1 MTEALEASVA
11 EIENM
16 NLDRLRAFWRERIG
30 APPPLRSEP
39 IMRQLL
45 TWRVQAQAM
54 GGLDVETRKAL
65 ARSGPAQAEGKPL
78 GVGALL
84 SRIWKGREVT
94 VVVEE
99 QGFRWDDQ
107 LFPCLSAA
115 ATAIAGDALERTTI
129 FRPQEQLMASKL
141 KRCAIYTRKSSEEGL
156 DQSFNSLDAQREA
169 CEAFALSQTSE
180 GWEALAHH
188 YDDGGFSGGNTD
200 RPGLKALLADI
211 EAGKVDIVVV
221 YKIDRLTR
229 SLADFARIVEI
240 FEKHD
245 CSFVSVTQSFNT
257 TGSMGKLMLNV
268 LLSFAQ
274 FEREVTGERIR
285 DKIAASKAKGMWMG
299 GVPPLGY
306 DPPTDGS
313 RTLKVVEQEA
323 ERVRHIFAR
332 YLELGSVH
340 ALQRDL
346 EQRAIHSK
354 LHMTAKGR
362 TMGGL
367 PFSRGA
373 LFHLLRN
380 RVYLGQITH
389 KREFYQGEHDA
400 IVDTKLFDQV
410 QARLDAQV
418 RRHHGNASTRR
429 IKAPLTGKL
438 LDATGEPMSPTT
450 SRGKSGRSYRYY
462 VSAPLQQGSQPAD
475 PVAVQRIPANE
486 IEKVVCEALRRW
498 VPRQSDPFGI
508 VRSVCLSERGLQIS
522 FDAAQAAS
530 IATRLADD
538 ETILDRTTIA
548 ITILMP
554 IRFATRGS
562 KQQIVPA
569 TSRPPQPDPILIAAL
584 RKAHAMLRTERGL
597 PILET
602 APDSP
607 YDRNILRLA
616 FLAPDI
622 QRAILDGRQP
632 LDLNLE
638 KIKTTKI
645 PLAWSQQRK
654 VLGFGECGFPCSDE
668 QIP

>member
-1 MTEALEASVA
+1 MT
-11 EIENM
+11 
-16 NLDRLRAFWRERIG
+16 
-30 APPPLRSEP
+30 
-39 IMRQLL
+39 
-45 TWRVQAQAM
+45 T
-54 GGLDVETRKAL
+54 
-65 ARSGPAQAEGKPL
+65 
-78 GVGALL
+78 
-84 SRIWKGREVT
+84 
-94 VVVEE
+94 
-99 QGFRWDDQ
+99 
-107 LFPCLSAA
+107 
-115 ATAIAGDALERTTI
+115 
-129 FRPQEQLMASKL
+129 KL

-156 DQSFNSLDAQREA
+156 DQSFNSLHAQREA
-169 CEAFALSQTSE
+169 CEAYVLSQTSE
-180 GWEALAHH
+180 GWEALRDH

-200 RPGLKALLADI
+200 RPGLKSLLADI
-211 EAGKVDIVVV
+211 EAGRVDIVVV

-313 RTLKVVEQEA
+313 RTLKVNETEA

-346 EQRAIHSK
+346 EARRIHSK
-354 LHMTAKGR
+354 LHITAKGLS
-362 TMGGL
+362 MGGL

-380 RVYLGQITH
+380 RVYLGKITH
-389 KREFYQGEHDA
+389 KGEVHEGEHEA
-400 IVDTKLFDQV
+400 IVDTELFDQI
-410 QARLDAQV
+410 QAKLDTQV
-418 RRHHGNASTRR
+418 RRHRTRISNRR

-438 LDATGEPMSPTT
+438 LDAAGEPMSPTT
-450 SRGKSGRSYRYY
+450 SRGKSGGSYRYY
-462 VSAPLQQGSQPAD
+462 VSASLQQGSRPAD
-475 PVAVQRIPANE
+475 ADLVQRVSATE
-486 IEKVVCEALRRW
+486 IEKVISVAVRRW
-498 VPRQSDPFGI
+498 VPKICDPFAM
-508 VRSVCLSERGLQIS
+508 VRSVQISERGLQVSIERS
-522 FDAAQAAS
+522 QAAS
-530 IATRLADD
+530 VVSQLAAD
-538 ETILDRTTIA
+538 ENILDRTANMVTV
-548 ITILMP
+548 LLP

-569 TSRPPQPDPILIAAL
+569 NSRPPQPDHILISAL

-597 PILET
+597 PVMDT

-607 YDRNILRLA
+607 YDRNLLRLA
-616 FLAPDI
+616 LLAPDI
-622 QRAILDGRQP
+622 QRAILAGRQP
-632 LDLNLE
+632 LQLNLE
-638 KIKTTKI
+638 KLKKTAI

-654 VLGFGECGFPCSDE
+654 VLGFGEVSIPCSGE

>member
-1 MTEALEASVA
+1 
-11 EIENM
+11 
-16 NLDRLRAFWRERIG
+16 
-30 APPPLRSEP
+30 
-39 IMRQLL
+39 
-45 TWRVQAQAM
+45 M
-54 GGLDVETRKAL
+54 G
-65 ARSGPAQAEGKPL
+65 
-78 GVGALL
+78 
-84 SRIWKGREVT
+84 
-94 VVVEE
+94 
-99 QGFRWDDQ
+99 
-107 LFPCLSAA
+107 
-115 ATAIAGDALERTTI
+115 
-129 FRPQEQLMASKL
+129 SKL

-169 CEAFALSQTSE
+169 CEAYVLSQTSE
-180 GWEALAHH
+180 GWEALADH

-200 RPGLKALLADI
+200 RPGLKSLLADI
-211 EAGKVDIVVV
+211 AAGKVDIVVV

-285 DKIAASKAKGMWMG
+285 DKIAASKARGMWMG

-313 RTLKVVEQEA
+313 RTLKVNADEA
-323 ERVRHIFAR
+323 ERVRGIFAR

-340 ALQRDL
+340 SLQRDL
-346 EQRAIHSK
+346 EARGIHSK
-354 LHMTAKGR
+354 LHVTAKGR
-362 TMGGL
+362 SMGGL

-389 KREFYQGEHDA
+389 KGEVYDGEHDSILDA
-400 IVDTKLFDQV
+400 KIFDQV
-410 QARLDAQV
+410 QAKLDAQV
-418 RRHHGNASTRR
+418 RRHRRKASTRKIR
-429 IKAPLTGKL
+429 APLTGKL
-438 LDATGEPMSPTT
+438 LDAAGEPMSPTT

-462 VSAPLQQGSQPAD
+462 VSASLQQGARPTDAD
-475 PVAVQRIPANE
+475 LVQRVSATE
-486 IEKVVCEALRRW
+486 IEKVISEAVRRW
-498 VPRQSDPFGI
+498 EPTAGDPFAM
-508 VRSVCLSERGLQIS
+508 VRSVRISERGLQVGIEKS
-522 FDAAQAAS
+522 HAAS
-530 IATRLADD
+530 VATQLAAD
-538 ETILDRTTIA
+538 EIIVDRTANIVTV
-548 ITILMP
+548 LLP

-562 KQQIVPA
+562 KQHIVPA
-569 TSRPPQPDPILIAAL
+569 NSRPPQPDWVLIFAL

-597 PILET
+597 PVMDT

-607 YDRNILRLA
+607 YDRNLLRLA

-622 QRAILDGRQP
+622 QRAILAGRQP
-632 LDLNLE
+632 IDLNLE
-638 KIKTTKI
+638 KIKKTAI

-654 VLGFGECGFPCSDE
+654 MLGFSEVGIPCSVE

>member
-1 MTEALEASVA
+1 
-11 EIENM
+11 
-16 NLDRLRAFWRERIG
+16 
-30 APPPLRSEP
+30 
-39 IMRQLL
+39 
-45 TWRVQAQAM
+45 M
-54 GGLDVETRKAL
+54 G
-65 ARSGPAQAEGKPL
+65 
-78 GVGALL
+78 
-84 SRIWKGREVT
+84 
-94 VVVEE
+94 
-99 QGFRWDDQ
+99 
-107 LFPCLSAA
+107 
-115 ATAIAGDALERTTI
+115 
-129 FRPQEQLMASKL
+129 SKL

-156 DQSFNSLDAQREA
+156 DQSFNSLHAQREA
-169 CEAFALSQTSE
+169 CEAYVLSQTSE
-180 GWEALAHH
+180 GWEALPAH

-211 EAGKVDIVVV
+211 EAGRVDIVVV

-240 FEKHD
+240 FEKHE

-299 GVPPLGY
+299 GMPPLGY

-313 RTLKVVEQEA
+313 RTLKVNAEEA
-323 ERVRHIFAR
+323 ERVHHIFAR

-340 ALQRDL
+340 SLQRDL
-346 EQRAIHSK
+346 EARRIHSK
-354 LHMTAKGR
+354 LHITAKGR

-389 KREFYQGEHDA
+389 KGEVYDGEHQA
-400 IVDTKLFDQV
+400 IVEAGLFDQV
-410 QARLDAQV
+410 QAKLDAQV
-418 RRHHGNASTRR
+418 RRHHRKASTRR
-429 IKAPLTGKL
+429 IEAPLTGKL
-438 LDATGEPMSPTT
+438 FDAAGEPMSPTT

-462 VSAPLQQGSQPAD
+462 VSAPLQQGSQRAD
-475 PVAVQRIPANE
+475 PDQVQRVSANE
-486 IEKVVCEALRRW
+486 IETVVSEAVRRW
-498 VPRQSDPFGI
+498 IPKTDDPFAP
-508 VRSVCLSERGLQIS
+508 VRTASLSDRGLQIS
-522 FDAAQAAS
+522 IGAKEAAGFAA
-530 IATRLADD
+530 RLADE
-538 ETILDRTTIA
+538 ETILDRTA
-548 ITILMP
+548 DLITILLP

-569 TSRPPQPDPILIAAL
+569 ISRPPLPDPVLISAL
-584 RKAHAMLRTERGL
+584 RKAHAMVRIERGM
-597 PILET
+597 PIMDV

-622 QRAILDGRQP
+622 QRAILAGRHP
-632 LDLNLE
+632 LHLNLE
-638 KIKTTKI
+638 KIKKTAI

-654 VLGFGECGFPCSDE
+654 ALGFGEVGIPCSGE

>member
-1 MTEALEASVA
+1 
-11 EIENM
+11 
-16 NLDRLRAFWRERIG
+16 
-30 APPPLRSEP
+30 
-39 IMRQLL
+39 
-45 TWRVQAQAM
+45 M
-54 GGLDVETRKAL
+54 G
-65 ARSGPAQAEGKPL
+65 
-78 GVGALL
+78 
-84 SRIWKGREVT
+84 
-94 VVVEE
+94 
-99 QGFRWDDQ
+99 
-107 LFPCLSAA
+107 
-115 ATAIAGDALERTTI
+115 
-129 FRPQEQLMASKL
+129 SKL

-156 DQSFNSLDAQREA
+156 DQSFNSLHAQREA
-169 CEAFALSQTSE
+169 CEAYVLSQTSE
-180 GWEALAHH
+180 GWEALPEE

-211 EAGKVDIVVV
+211 EAGRIDIVVV

-299 GVPPLGY
+299 GVPPLGC

-313 RTLKVVEQEA
+313 RTLKLVDAEA
-323 ERVRHIFAR
+323 ERVRHIFTR

-346 EQRAIHSK
+346 EARRIHSK
-354 LHMTAKGR
+354 LHITAKGQR
-362 TMGGL
+362 MGGL

-389 KREFYQGEHDA
+389 KGEVDDGEHEA
-400 IVDTKLFDQV
+400 IVDVELFDKV
-410 QARLDAQV
+410 QAKLNGQA
-418 RRHHGNASTRR
+418 RRHRSKASNQSL
-429 IKAPLTGKL
+429 KAPLTSKL
-438 LDATGEPMSPTT
+438 FDASGVPMSPTT

-462 VSAPLQQGSQPAD
+462 VSAPLQQASQPAD
-475 PVAVQRIPANE
+475 PDAVQRISANE
-486 IEKVVCEALRRW
+486 IEKFVSEAVRRW

-522 FDAAQAAS
+522 VNAEMAPNIAACF
-530 IATRLADD
+530 ADD
-538 ETILDRTTIA
+538 EPILDRTANA
-548 ITILMP
+548 ITVLLP
-554 IRFATRGS
+554 IRFASCGS
-562 KQQIVPA
+562 KQKIVSA
-569 TSRPPQPDPILIAAL
+569 TSRSPQPDPILISAL

-597 PILET
+597 PLVDT

-632 LDLNLE
+632 LHLNLE
-638 KIKTTKI
+638 RIKKTTI
-645 PLAWSQQRK
+645 PLAWTEQRK
-654 VLGFGECGFPCSDE
+654 VLGFAATADPCSVE
-668 QIP
+668 